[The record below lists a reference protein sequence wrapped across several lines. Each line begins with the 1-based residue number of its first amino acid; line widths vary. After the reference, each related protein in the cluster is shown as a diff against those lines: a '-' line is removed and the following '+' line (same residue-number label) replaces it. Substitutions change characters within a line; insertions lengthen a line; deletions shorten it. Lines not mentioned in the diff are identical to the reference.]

1 MEEEEKKRLKRAK
14 KDALKAKGLWLSKK
28 EKIRKDEADRLRE
41 QLIQSGVIKSDDI
54 KPVEE

>member
-28 EKIRKDEADRLRE
+28 EKIRRDEADRLRE
-41 QLIQSGVIKSDDI
+41 
-54 KPVEE
+54 